1 MINFMI
7 KMEPPVNKIGS
18 ITGGLK
24 VFLQKKDLQILNQNV
39 FKKLVE

>member
-1 MINFMI
+1 MISFMI
-7 KMEPPVNKIGS
+7 IMEPPVDKIGS

-24 VFLQKKDLQILNQNV
+24 VSLQKKDLQILNQNV